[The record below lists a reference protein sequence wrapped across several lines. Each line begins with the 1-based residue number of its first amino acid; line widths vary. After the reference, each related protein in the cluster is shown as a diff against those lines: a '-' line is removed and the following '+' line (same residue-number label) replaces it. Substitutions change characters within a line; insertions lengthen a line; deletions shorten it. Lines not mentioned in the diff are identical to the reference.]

1 MGPSY
6 FQMVSSPCVKLLSN
20 SESQLLL
27 LERSLA
33 QTKFN
38 AFSTCYLLIR
48 NDFTPLTVIV
58 YVGVLY
64 HDIVVALLWVHN
76 YAH

>member
-6 FQMVSSPCVKLLSN
+6 FQMLPSPCVKLLSN
-20 SESQLLL
+20 SESQLLF
-27 LERSLA
+27 LERPLA
-33 QTKFN
+33 QTN

-48 NDFTPLTVIV
+48 NDFTPLIVIV
-58 YVGVLY
+58 YVGALY
-64 HDIVVALLWVHN
+64 HDIALALLWVHN